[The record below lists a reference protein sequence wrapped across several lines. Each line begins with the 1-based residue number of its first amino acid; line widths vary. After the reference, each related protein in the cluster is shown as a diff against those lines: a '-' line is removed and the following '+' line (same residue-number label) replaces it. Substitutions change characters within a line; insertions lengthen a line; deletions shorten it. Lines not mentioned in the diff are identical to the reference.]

1 VPKTRDTEDTRY
13 PATSSHVFPDAPDYD
28 SHRAGRS
35 RPGHVDPRREF
46 RARDYVAL
54 EAASIII
61 HLAELFAR
69 HLRPLRSI
77 FNFTF
82 ADRDRL
88 TWLQIAFILGAFDGD
103 K

>member
-1 VPKTRDTEDTRY
+1 MRRIMI
-13 PATSSHVFPDAPDYD
+13 ATGRVDLV
-28 SHRAGRS
+28 RVTWILAGNS
-35 RPGHVDPRREF
+35 

-69 HLRPLRSI
+69 HLRSLRSI